1 MPEIISENKEEISE
15 GKKKS
20 LANLK
25 PFKKGQSGN
34 PGGRPKNTLKDF
46 VKKMFIEMTD
56 EEKAKW
62 LKENK
67 ITGIDQWKMG
77 EGLPKQD
84 MELSGEITK
93 KVISIDE

>member
-1 MPEIISENKEEISE
+1 MPENKLNSGRPLPPKEYQW
-15 GKKKS
+15 
-20 LANLK
+20 
-25 PFKKGQSGN
+25 KKGQSGN
-34 PGGRPKNTLKDF
+34 PGGRPKGTLKQYVQEMF
-46 VKKMFIEMTD
+46 QKMSP

-67 ITGIDQWKMG
+67 ISGIDMWKMG

-93 KVISIDE
+93 KVISLDE